1 MILLDTHVLVW
12 HGRGDRRLG
21 RRARR
26 VVERALPR
34 RRAAVSAISFWEIAM
49 RIHSGRL
56 DVLMDPEALRRDL
69 LAQGLVEI
77 PVSGVIGIRA
87 GVLPELHGDPA
98 DRLIVATALEG
109 HELLTADRRILD
121 WPGKLNRIDATE

>member
-26 VVERALPR
+26 GVERALPR

-49 RIHSGRL
+49 RIHGGRL

-121 WPGKLNRIDATE
+121 WPGKLSRIDATE

>member
-49 RIHSGRL
+49 RIHGGRL

-121 WPGKLNRIDATE
+121 WPGKLSRIDATE